1 MQWDVEE
8 PQLPRY
14 RTVPPRYEQGS
25 SEAQFHSTTKD
36 LFRQVYFVAID
47 LAISSIKNRF
57 AQPGF
62 KVYSN
67 VEQFLFKACS
77 GETYEAELS
86 FVCNFYGEDLNRRDP
101 ETQLQ
106 IFRRLYQERTDKTD
120 HPSIETVKTV
130 LKSLSVA
137 QRGLINMV
145 CLAFQLLLVMP
156 ATNATSESSFSALK
170 RIKTYLRS
178 TMSQARLNHLM
189 VLHYHQDFTDSPDM
203 KLVANDF
210 ISAHESRM
218 SVFAKFDI

>member
-1 MQWDVEE
+1 M
-8 PQLPRY
+8 LP
-14 RTVPPRYEQGS
+14 P
-25 SEAQFHSTTKD
+25 A
-36 LFRQVYFVAID
+36 LIN
-47 LAISSIKNRF
+47 NRF
-57 AQPGF
+57 DQPGF

-67 VEQFLFKACS
+67 AKQCS
-77 GETYEAELS
+77 GGTYDAELI
-86 FVCNFYGEDLNRRDP
+86 FVCNFYGEDLNGRDL

-106 IFRRLYQERTDKTD
+106 IFRRLYQERTEKTD
-120 HPSIETVKTV
+120 HPSIETLKKV

-156 ATNATSESSFSALK
+156 ATNATSERSFSALR
-170 RIKTYLRS
+170 RIKTYLKS
-178 TMSQARLNHLM
+178 TMCQAHLNHLM
-189 VLHYHQDFTDSPDM
+189 VLHYHQDFTDSLDM